1 MSCEP
6 APALCLPSWPPP
18 PVSEGAPTQ
27 NSSGDT
33 PLWELREMGS
43 RQLHSRFQGKE
54 GRASVLTWHTVSL
67 LPQPPPTVAT
77 STLPGI
83 LSCCHGLAWGSGDLG
98 HVPALLVIC
107 YMTLGKSCPHP
118 HCCFI
123 YKANGLDLMTSTQ
136 VTPLGVTCYFHF
148 PHLSLNLPHFLKI
161 THFQKIIFLF

>member
-1 MSCEP
+1 MRGHPRRTQVGTLPFGNSGRQVPGSSTPGSRVKRAEP
-6 APALCLPSWPPP
+6 GFNLAHSVSPPP
-18 PVSEGAPTQ
+18 A
-27 NSSGDT
+27 
-33 PLWELREMGS
+33 
-43 RQLHSRFQGKE
+43 
-54 GRASVLTWHTVSL
+54 
-67 LPQPPPTVAT
+67 PPTVAT

-107 YMTLGKSCPHP
+107 NVTLGKSCPHP

-136 VTPLGVTCYFHF
+136 VTPLGVTCYFRF